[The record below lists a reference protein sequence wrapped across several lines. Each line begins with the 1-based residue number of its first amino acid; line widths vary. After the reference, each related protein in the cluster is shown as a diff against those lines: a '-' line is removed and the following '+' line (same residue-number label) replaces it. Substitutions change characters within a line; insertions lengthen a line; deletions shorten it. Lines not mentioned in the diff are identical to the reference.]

1 MDRGPRTGVTE
12 GVSKSDLDLVIGGGA
27 AGRRALRLG
36 SAVYLIGRW
45 RRWGGFTYYFGNAFV
60 LPSHKTHFSMIFYGS
75 GFGIARRSVIITLT
89 GCRILFSNTAL

>member
-36 SAVYLIGRW
+36 SAVYLIGW
-45 RRWGGFTYYFGNAFV
+45 RRGWG
-60 LPSHKTHFSMIFYGS
+60 MITFQL
-75 GFGIARRSVIITLT
+75 V
-89 GCRILFSNTAL
+89 